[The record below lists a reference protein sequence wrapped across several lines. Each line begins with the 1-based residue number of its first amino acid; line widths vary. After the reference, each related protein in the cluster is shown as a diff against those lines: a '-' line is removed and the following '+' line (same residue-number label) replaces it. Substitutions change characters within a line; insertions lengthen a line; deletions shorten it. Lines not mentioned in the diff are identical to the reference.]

1 MSMIKAVV
9 KPNNIE
15 NKDENRI
22 RFPFSHIEVNY
33 VDFLIIYLLTFNDKK
48 KTCGETAPFEV
59 TVFQH
64 RSLNYQ
70 ST

>member
-1 MSMIKAVV
+1 MSMIIAVV

-15 NKDENRI
+15 IKDENLI

-48 KTCGETAPFEV
+48 KTCGETAGCLL
-59 TVFQH
+59 
-64 RSLNYQ
+64 SN
-70 ST
+70 